1 MKRVSP
7 KGQDLSVGCRRAARM
22 GLPKTC
28 PDGHPGREYPKLYES
43 HAGRT
48 AGSPLY
54 GASGAVLLFLLA
66 QSLETVK
73 IKIHRRD
80 VLWAK

>member
-1 MKRVSP
+1 MGETFRLDTA
-7 KGQDLSVGCRRAARM
+7 GRSVWGRQRIAVTKLVC
-22 GLPKTC
+22 
-28 PDGHPGREYPKLYES
+28 GREYPKLYES

>member
-1 MKRVSP
+1 MKRVLP

-22 GLPKTC
+22 GLSKTC
-28 PDGHPGREYPKLYES
+28 SDGHPDREYPKLYES

-54 GASGAVLLFLLA
+54 GASGAVLLFV
-66 QSLETVK
+66 E
-73 IKIHRRD
+73 I
-80 VLWAK
+80 WAVFVVNRKY